1 VRRSS
6 GIWAAFWHLTG
17 VSHPGRQRETPPVVP
32 VIRLKLGGM
41 ITVKFCIFCEI
52 GAGRAQADVVR
63 EWPDTIAIRAEPGVS
78 ADGHV
83 LVIPRVHVVTAID
96 DHTIAGLVASRAAQ
110 LAVELGWDDLN
121 MIDNVGRAASQ
132 TVMHYHRHI
141 VRRRF
146 GDGLLLPWPQSAAGP
161 ASS

>member
-1 VRRSS
+1 
-6 GIWAAFWHLTG
+6 
-17 VSHPGRQRETPPVVP
+17 
-32 VIRLKLGGM
+32 M
-41 ITVKFCIFCEI
+41 ITANSCVFCAIAT
-52 GAGRAQADVVR
+52 GAARATVVR

-83 LVIPRVHVVTAID
+83 LVIPRAHVVSAID

-110 LAVELGWDDLN
+110 LAVELGWDELN

-141 VRRRF
+141 VRRRA
-146 GDGLLLPWPQSAAGP
+146 GDGLQLPWPQRQA
-161 ASS
+161 